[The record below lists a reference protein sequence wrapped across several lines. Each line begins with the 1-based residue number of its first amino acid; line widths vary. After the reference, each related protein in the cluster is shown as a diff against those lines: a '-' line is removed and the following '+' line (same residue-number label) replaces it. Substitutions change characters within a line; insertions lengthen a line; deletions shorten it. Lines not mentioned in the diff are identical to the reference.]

1 MSASD
6 RPKPPSTGPSA
17 DLPEP
22 DDPPNDEELRA
33 AEALRRVLDGG
44 EGRSSELARAIRAA
58 ASTET
63 LSPER
68 HQQILD
74 RALSAVAPEK
84 PAHRVV
90 VALRTR
96 KSKIGYLAVGVA
108 VSACAA
114 AAAVVFMIRGA
125 APDASLALKGTSER
139 AGRVLVRSRSTTEL
153 FPEGIPRSG
162 GTTDRVDRIAYARA
176 QDFRQNQFARWGA
189 P

>member
-1 MSASD
+1 MSPSD
-6 RPKPPSTGPSA
+6 RPKPPNAGPSA

-22 DDPPNDEELRA
+22 DDPPSEEELRA
-33 AEALRRVLDGG
+33 AEALRRVLDG
-44 EGRSSELARAIRAA
+44 EGGGRSELARAIRAA
-58 ASTET
+58 ASTQT

-74 RALSAVAPEK
+74 RTLPAVAPDED
-84 PAHRVV
+84 ARRVV
-90 VALRTR
+90 VALRPR

-108 VSACAA
+108 ASTLAA
-114 AAAVVFMIRGA
+114 AAAVVLLIRGEA
-125 APDASLALKGTSER
+125 LDASLASRATPEP
-139 AGRVLVRSRSTTEL
+139 AGRVLALSRSTTGL

>member
-1 MSASD
+1 MSPSD
-6 RPKPPSTGPSA
+6 RPKPPNRGPSA

-22 DDPPNDEELRA
+22 DDPPSEEELRA
-33 AEALRRVLDGG
+33 AEALRRVLDG
-44 EGRSSELARAIRAA
+44 EGGGRSELARAIRAA
-58 ASTET
+58 ASTQSI
-63 LSPER
+63 SPER

-74 RALSAVAPEK
+74 RTLAAVAPEE
-84 PAHRVV
+84 ARRVV
-90 VALRTR
+90 VALRPR

-108 VSACAA
+108 ASALAA
-114 AAAVVFMIRGA
+114 AAAVVLLIRGQA
-125 APDASLALKGTSER
+125 LDASLASKAMTER
-139 AGRVLVRSRSTTEL
+139 RGGVLALSRSTTGL

>member
-6 RPKPPSTGPSA
+6 GPKAPTGPR
-17 DLPEP
+17 DVPHP
-22 DDPPNDEELRA
+22 DDPPSEDELRA
-33 AEALRRVLDGG
+33 AEALRRVLDGVG
-44 EGRSSELARAIRAA
+44 EGQSSEFARAIRAA

-74 RALSAVAPEK
+74 RALSAAT
-84 PAHRVV
+84 PAKDARRVV
-90 VALRTR
+90 VPLRTR
-96 KSKIGYLAVGVA
+96 KSKIGYLAVGVTA
-108 VSACAA
+108 SALAA
-114 AAAVVFMIRGA
+114 AAAVVLLIRGA
-125 APDASLALKGTSER
+125 APVASLASKGTSER
-139 AGRVLVRSRSTTEL
+139 AGRVLARSRSTTEL

-176 QDFRQNQFARWGA
+176 QDFRHNQFARWGA

>member
-6 RPKPPSTGPSA
+6 RPKPPSTAARDVP
-17 DLPEP
+17 DP
-22 DDPPNDEELRA
+22 DDPPSEEELRA
-33 AEALRRVLDGG
+33 AEALRRVLEGAG

-68 HQQILD
+68 HRQILD
-74 RALSAVAPEK
+74 RAFSAAIPEK
-84 PAHRVV
+84 DARRVV

-96 KSKIGYLAVGVA
+96 KSKIRYLAAGVA
-108 VSACAA
+108 ASTLAA
-114 AAAVVFMIRGA
+114 AAAIVLLIHGA
-125 APDASLALKGTSER
+125 APDASLVYKGTSER
-139 AGRVLVRSRSTTEL
+139 PERVLARSRTTTEL
-153 FPEGIPRSG
+153 FPEGIARSG

-176 QDFRQNQFARWGA
+176 QDFRHNQFARWGA